1 MAYLSPKEYTGDY
14 IAASPVTTRKASAEE
29 LSSLAQAL
37 VKRRQSPD
45 ETTLRY
51 MKQALYR

>member
-1 MAYLSPKEYTGDY
+1 MAYLSPKEYTGHY
-14 IAASPVTTRKASAEE
+14 IAASGVTTRTATEEE
-29 LSSLAQAL
+29 LSSLAKAIS
-37 VKRRQSPD
+37 KRRQSPD